1 MKLLPVLLSLS
12 IPASAFFMPV
22 AVADSASNSHPVLN
36 LDAQAYAE
44 VQHDTVIITL
54 QATKQSADQAEVTK
68 ALSETVSTVLEELKK
83 QDKVKVSTGNY
94 YVRPQQNKEGDITA
108 WQGRSELI
116 LESTQMAEAADLAAA
131 YQNQM
136 PVANV
141 RFTVSREARS
151 ETEQKLMTDVV
162 AAFNQRAQTMTAAL
176 HFDSFEIKEMQ
187 LGGGGA
193 IHPRSVSFAASPMMK
208 ADSAP
213 IPLESGTEEL
223 SLSLSGSIYLLG
235 KK

>member
-1 MKLLPVLLSLS
+1 MKLLPVLFST
-12 IPASAFFMPV
+12 ASAFVFSLSTAMANP
-22 AVADSASNSHPVLN
+22 NPVLN

-44 VQHDTVIITL
+44 VQQDTVIITL

-83 QDKVKVSTGNY
+83 QNKVKVSTGNY
-94 YVRPQQNKEGDITA
+94 YVRPQQDKDGNITA

-116 LESTQMAEAADLAAA
+116 LESTQMVEAADLAAA

-141 RFTVSREARS
+141 NFTVSRQARAEA
-151 ETEQKLMTDVV
+151 EQKLMTDAV
-162 AAFNQRAQTMTAAL
+162 AAFNQRAQTMVTAL
-176 HFDSFEIKEMQ
+176 QFDSFEIKTMQ

-193 IHPRSVSFAASPMMK
+193 IYPRSVSFAASPMMK